1 MRESVFSFFASSI
14 LYNIAHF
21 GLAGA
26 REASFFGV
34 GLYFSIPHVSKTSL
48 GTATGASPSPGS
60 AAGTRTGHAVLSLA
74 CRKNANAGPASQS
87 ALSHSVPMNIL
98 FACLNRPTLA
108 VSFWSACWVALKVGV
123 KAPTQFG
130 SSTRRKASA
139 SAAAAAW
146 ASVSSDATSA
156 AVCVL
161 SLHVLDVVSCVP

>member
-87 ALSHSVPMNIL
+87 ALSHSVLMNIL

-108 VSFWSACWVALKVGV
+108 VSFWSACCLYENGFDLSRLSIQIRSALFPQV
-123 KAPTQFG
+123 
-130 SSTRRKASA
+130 RRH
-139 SAAAAAW
+139 
-146 ASVSSDATSA
+146 TGRT
-156 AVCVL
+156 
-161 SLHVLDVVSCVP
+161 